1 MCVLTRPCGR
11 PPSNC
16 SRPKGLPRRVG
27 WPSAEPPF
35 LLSLQAGPNSSEN
48 DREWNFL
55 ATARV
60 PCLDPILP
68 RATGCYW
75 ATLLES
81 HPSSAKSDWW
91 MRVPCMDRHSVMTST
106 KRAVPCGFRGERTK
120 KPHGLED
127 WRRRNSLFRGAGCL
141 RNLVDVARRF
151 SSRSAPGVK
160 SQAWAGGVAGILVR
174 VPLR

>member
-16 SRPKGLPRRVG
+16 SRPKGLPWRVG

-120 KPHGLED
+120 NRMVWRTGAAATHCFAELGACEIWSMLHAASHQDPH
-127 WRRRNSLFRGAGCL
+127 
-141 RNLVDVARRF
+141 
-151 SSRSAPGVK
+151 
-160 SQAWAGGVAGILVR
+160 R
-174 VPLR
+174 V